1 MEEPLSKDVL
11 MIQENKKIQKM
22 FDVYNKV
29 INAIVIFFIAQF
41 VLWCTIIWIRDL
53 KNETHRSI
61 GGYSQWTLPKLLH
74 LSQDVL
80 SIKAVNPIVTIK

>member
-41 VLWCTIIWIRDL
+41 VLWCTII
-53 KNETHRSI
+53 
-61 GGYSQWTLPKLLH
+61 
-74 LSQDVL
+74 
-80 SIKAVNPIVTIK
+80 